1 MKLLYKNICLIY
13 NFFFSIYEDIFL
25 KKNKSIIPFYTFFE
39 NINLKK
45 VDINKFESKGNKYLE
60 RIIFPENEIMNIVN
74 DLFIKNNLMN
84 KITILTGFRYSISF
98 FTAYKT
104 YKLND
109 EDKKKN
115 LYANHFHKDKPYSKN
130 MIKLIFSFQEITEND
145 GPMEILD
152 QDTVK
157 VCLKKNEIFLFYP
170 NKIYHRATSPNSGQ
184 RFQMMFQ
191 LIPSKE
197 WKLNC
202 NIFQKQKYREPKFPF
217 FSYLFD
223 KKKILSKND

>member
-1 MKLLYKNICLIY
+1 MNWANATKTIGVDNIPISELNMKIIKQKYHKLSLLHHP
-13 NFFFSIYEDIFL
+13 D
-25 KKNKSIIPFYTFFE
+25 
-39 NINLKK
+39 
-45 VDINKFESKGNKYLE
+45 
-60 RIIFPENEIMNIVN
+60 
-74 DLFIKNNLMN
+74 KNNN
-84 KITILTGFRYSISF
+84 TEKAKI
-98 FTAYKT
+98 K
-104 YKLND
+104 
-109 EDKKKN
+109 
-115 LYANHFHKDKPYSKN
+115 
-130 MIKLIFSFQEITEND
+130 FQEITKND
-145 GPMEILD
+145 GPMEVLD